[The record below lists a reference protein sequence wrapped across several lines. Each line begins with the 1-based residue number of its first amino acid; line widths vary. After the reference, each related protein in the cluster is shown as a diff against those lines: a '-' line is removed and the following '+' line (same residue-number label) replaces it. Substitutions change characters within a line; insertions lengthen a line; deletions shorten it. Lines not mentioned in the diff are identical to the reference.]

1 MYEFVR
7 VKRLPPYVFAVV
19 NQIKMEAR
27 RRGEDIVDLGM
38 GNPDLPTPKHIIDKM
53 TEAAHNPKNHRYS
66 ASRGIT
72 QLRCAISEWYKR
84 RYDVD
89 IDPETAMRRSSPRP
103 RP

>member
-38 GNPDLPTPKHIIDKM
+38 ETLI
-53 TEAAHNPKNHRYS
+53 S
-66 ASRGIT
+66 
-72 QLRCAISEWYKR
+72 LR
-84 RYDVD
+84 
-89 IDPETAMRRSSPRP
+89 PNTSSTR
-103 RP
+103 